1 MLWRFRG
8 CPGPKGAAS
17 WMFGGVQGLKELRA
31 NGLGVLGLRKLCPGV
46 LGVSRALET
55 RPGGLGVL
63 GLRELRPGSLEVSWA
78 GGSRALCIWGGG
90 VWGASR
96 SQVQGVWEGLGP
108 EGPSPEGLGVPGLRA
123 QDSSLSKTG

>member
-17 WMFGGVQGLKELRA
+17 WMFGGVQGLKELCA
-31 NGLGVLGLRKLCPGV
+31 NGLGVLSLRKLCPGV

-78 GGSRALCIWGGG
+78 GGSRALCIWGGVSG
-90 VWGASR
+90 VPRGARCRVSGRVWDLRDPRLRVWG
-96 SQVQGVWEGLGP
+96 SQ
-108 EGPSPEGLGVPGLRA
+108 A
-123 QDSSLSKTG
+123 